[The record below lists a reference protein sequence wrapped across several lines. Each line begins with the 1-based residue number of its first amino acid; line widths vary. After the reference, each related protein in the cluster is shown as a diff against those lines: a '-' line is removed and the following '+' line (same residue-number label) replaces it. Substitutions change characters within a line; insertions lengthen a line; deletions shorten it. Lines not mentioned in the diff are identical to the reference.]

1 MVGPVD
7 LSHVASREETAQT
20 ICLKRHRMS
29 RRRGADHQ
37 QRLWG
42 DPSWR
47 PVNLLVDF
55 LRFAVFILDVEL

>member
-7 LSHVASREETAQT
+7 LSRVASREEAAQM
-20 ICLKRHRMS
+20 IRLKRHRMF

-37 QRLWG
+37 RRLWG

-47 PVNLLVDF
+47 LVNLLVDF